1 MKKLKILVLSDYAF
15 TKGGAEKVAISSACG
30 LVDRGNEVVFFSAV
44 GPIDKDLKNKQFKEI
59 ICLNQKDILDEP
71 NKLKSVFFGIY
82 NLNAVRNLKRLFS
95 RWRPDIVHLHG
106 LSKALSWAVIN
117 TVFSY
122 KIPIVYTLHDYGLV
136 CPNLG
141 IYDFRRA
148 KVCEYY
154 KRGYSFKCLVT
165 NCDKRNY
172 IQKLWRWQRFFIN
185 RHIFKINKKIS
196 GYIAVSNFIKEL
208 IESNIKIN
216 STIKIIY
223 NPVQK
228 FNINNINIKQSFTKE
243 KVIFLFV
250 GRLSEEKGIDLLL
263 EAISKVNAILY
274 IIGDGEL
281 MGKCLEESKKS
292 AKNKINV
299 LGYKEKETI
308 EEYMKKSDFLV
319 LPSKCMEPAPLV
331 IGEAASNF
339 LPSIVANHGSLKEF
353 VDDGINGYYFL
364 AGNVESLVKVM
375 NRIISDPAL
384 SKMLGKNAKEIIK
397 KFSFDMSSHLDQ
409 LEKYYLDIITK

>member
-15 TKGGAEKVAISSACG
+15 TKGGAEKVAILSACG

-71 NKLKSVFFGIY
+71 NKLKSVFFGTY
-82 NLNAVRNLKRLFS
+82 NFNAVRNLKQLFS
-95 RWRPDIVHLHG
+95 RWQPDIVHLHG

-148 KVCEYY
+148 KVCQYY
-154 KRGYSFKCLVT
+154 KRGYGFKCLVT

-172 IQKLWRWQRFFIN
+172 IQKLWRWQRFFIS

-208 IESNIKIN
+208 IQSNIKITT
-216 STIKIIY
+216 TIKVIY

-228 FNINNINIKQSFTKE
+228 FNNGNADIRQSFLKE
-243 KVIFLFV
+243 KVAFLFV
-250 GRLSEEKGIDLLL
+250 GRLSAEKGIDLLL
-263 EAISKVNAILY
+263 EAISKVDATLY

-292 AKNKINV
+292 VKNKINV
-299 LGYKEKETI
+299 LGYREKDTI
-308 EEYMKKSDFLV
+308 EDYMQKSDFLV

-339 LPSIVANHGSLKEF
+339 LPSIVANHGGLKEF
-353 VDDGINGYYFL
+353 VDDGINGYYFI
-364 AGNVESLVKVM
+364 AGNVESMVKVM
-375 NRIISDPAL
+375 NKIIANPAL
-384 SKMLGKNAKEIIK
+384 SIMLGKNAKDIIK
-397 KFSFDMSSHLDQ
+397 KFNFDTGSHLDQ